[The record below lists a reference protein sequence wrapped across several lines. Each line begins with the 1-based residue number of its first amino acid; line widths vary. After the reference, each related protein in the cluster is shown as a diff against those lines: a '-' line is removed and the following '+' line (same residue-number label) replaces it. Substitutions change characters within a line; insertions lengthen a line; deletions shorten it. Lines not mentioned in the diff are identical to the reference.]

1 MKWGTCAAVNS
12 LQHMKHIQ
20 SLVLLAGLFV
30 LAACTNQTTEEKPMR
45 PDAPIAA
52 KADTILKEH
61 GQTRVDPYFWMR
73 LTDDQKRA
81 EIPDNHTQQVLDYL
95 NAENDYTKTVMSHT
109 EDLQQKLYDEIV
121 GRIKQTDESVPYL
134 SNGYWYYTR
143 YEEGG
148 EYPIYCRKKGTLD
161 AKEEIL
167 INVNE
172 LAEGYDYYAAGGLNV
187 SPDNKILAFAED
199 TLSRRIYTMR
209 FKNLETG
216 EMIDDQ
222 IENTTGGGAWANDN
236 KTFFYTSKNKVSLL
250 SEKIY
255 RHELGSQPET
265 DVMVYHEK
273 DPSFYIGVYKSKS
286 EDYVIIWNS
295 STLVSDY
302 HILDANNPRG
312 DFQQFIPRDEKA
324 HEYSI
329 AHFEDKF
336 YIVTNWDA
344 TNFRLMETPASA
356 TGKENWKEVID
367 HREDVLLEGVELFNN
382 FMVVDE
388 RKNGLSNLRII
399 NQTSGDEHYLD
410 FGEPAYNA
418 YISTNAEFNTNILRF
433 GYTSMTTPNSTFDYN
448 MDTKEKTL
456 MKQQEVVGGHNPED
470 YVTERLWATARD
482 GVKVPISIVYK
493 KGFKKNGKGPLLQ
506 YGYGS
511 YGATID
517 ASFSSVRLSLLDRGF
532 AFAIAHIRGGQ
543 MMGRQWY
550 EDGKMF
556 KKMNTFNDFID
567 CSKFL
572 IEEKYTSTEHL
583 YAQGGSAGGLLMG
596 AVVNLA
602 PELYNGV
609 LAAVPFVDVVS
620 TMWDETI
627 PLTTNEFDEW
637 GNPKELESYEY
648 MLSYSPYDQVS
659 NQDYPN
665 MLVTTGLFDSQV
677 QYWEPAKWVAKL
689 RDMKTDD
696 NLLILDTDMEAGH
709 GGASGRFKRYKTTA
723 LQYAFL
729 LDMEDITE

>member
-1 MKWGTCAAVNS
+1 MRQFKS
-12 LQHMKHIQ
+12 LA
-20 SLVLLAGLFV
+20 LLTGVLLFG
-30 LAACTNQTTEEKPMR
+30 ACTNQTTEEKPMR
-45 PDAPIAA
+45 PDAPVAA
-52 KADTILKEH
+52 KADTLLKEH
-61 GQTRVDPYFWMR
+61 GQTRLDPYFWMR
-73 LTDDQKRA
+73 LSDEQKRA
-81 EIPDNHTQQVLDYL
+81 DEPDEHTTQVLDYL
-95 NAENDYTKTVMSHT
+95 NSENDYTKTVMSHT
-109 EDLQQKLYDEIV
+109 EELQGKLYEEIV
-121 GRIKQTDESVPYL
+121 GRIKQTDESVPYV

-148 EYPIYCRKKGTLD
+148 EYPIYCRKKGSLD
-161 AKEEIL
+161 AEEEVL

-172 LAEGYDYYAAGGLNV
+172 LAEGYEYYAAGGLNV

-199 TLSRRIYTMR
+199 TLSRRIYTIR

-222 IENTTGGGAWANDN
+222 IANTTGGGAWANDN

-255 RHELGSQPET
+255 RHELGSQSEA

-273 DPSFYIGVYKSKS
+273 DPSYYIGVYKSKS
-286 EDYVIIWNS
+286 DDYIIIWNS

-302 HILDANNPRG
+302 HILDADNPKG
-312 DFQQFIPRDEKA
+312 DFKQFIPRDEKA

-344 TNFRLMETPASA
+344 TNFRLMETPVNA
-356 TGKENWKEVID
+356 TGKENWKEVIA
-367 HREDVLLEGVELFNN
+367 HREDVLLEGIELFNDY
-382 FMVVDE
+382 MVVDE

-399 NQTSGDEHYLD
+399 NQSNGDEHYLD
-410 FGEPAYNA
+410 FGEPAYNS
-418 YISTNAEFNTNILRF
+418 YISVNAEFNTEVLRF

-448 MDTKEKTL
+448 MGSREKTL

-493 KGFKKNGKGPLLQ
+493 KGFKKDGTGPVLQ

-556 KKMNTFNDFID
+556 KKMNTFNDFVD

-572 IEEKYTSTEHL
+572 IEENYTSADNL

-637 GNPKELESYEY
+637 GNPKNLESYEY

-659 NQDYPN
+659 EQDYPN

-689 RDMKTDD
+689 RDKKTDN

-729 LDMEDITE
+729 LDLAEIKE